1 MSNTT
6 LRTWVYYALMLAL
19 FCVGA
24 YYIIHQGSI
33 VESKFQLSNQISQL
47 PSIDEE
53 SNNLS
58 QFKQSVSNN
67 IAEPITILLLQII
80 AILLVSR
87 LFGLLFA
94 KINQP
99 SVIAEVLA
107 GIVLGPSIF
116 GKFFPDAF
124 HFLFAPS
131 SMPYLYI
138 LSQIGLILFMFTI
151 GMELD
156 IDALRKKVSQVLVIS
171 HASILIPYLLG
182 MILAYFFYV
191 EFAAEQTRFLPFALF
206 IGISMSITAFPV
218 LARIV
223 QEKGLTKTHLGTI
236 SIASAA
242 IDDVTAWCLL
252 ALVIAISKTG
262 NFTSALYTVALA
274 IGYILFMFYVLK
286 PFLKKVGEI
295 YQNIETLNKGVVAFL
310 FLILITS
317 AFITQLIGI
326 HALFGAFLAGVV
338 MPANANFRKLVI
350 EKVEDVSVN
359 LLLPLF
365 FVYTGLRTEI
375 GLLNT
380 PYLWGICAVFILTA
394 IVGKFAGGAFSA
406 RFMGESWHDSLAL
419 GTLMNTRGL
428 MELIVLNIGYEMNI
442 LPPAIFVMLVIMAL
456 VTTFMTTP
464 LLNLIGKI
472 FPAKEPE
479 AEIIESQAI
488 GTFKVLIAVGNPEN
502 GRILLRIAK
511 KVLDGVKNALSVT
524 VLHITHGSD
533 TNPIYGDQFEEESFT
548 AVREEAE
555 ILNIPI
561 NTVYKV
567 VDVVES
573 SIVKV
578 ANEYDFDFLLVGAG
592 HSLSESPIFKKNAS
606 FQNIR
611 WLNELINKIS
621 NKRVVFYPGMLV
633 RDKTAYFIEQSNCSV
648 GVFVNRGFSDVNNTV
663 VILNDSK
670 DEFLLHYVRRLL
682 RNNNGISVSIID
694 INHVL
699 ESDKNIA
706 HYLDELEAQF
716 PSSIKRIRQNN
727 ISLNSLSKYS
737 FMLISYQTWN
747 TLWDNHKTQQANIP
761 STLIINKKKRFYTD
775 GSRQLSSVAT
785 QEIEEE

>member
-1 MSNTT
+1 
-6 LRTWVYYALMLAL
+6 
-19 FCVGA
+19 
-24 YYIIHQGSI
+24 
-33 VESKFQLSNQISQL
+33 
-47 PSIDEE
+47 
-53 SNNLS
+53 
-58 QFKQSVSNN
+58 
-67 IAEPITILLLQII
+67 
-80 AILLVSR
+80 
-87 LFGLLFA
+87 
-94 KINQP
+94 
-99 SVIAEVLA
+99 
-107 GIVLGPSIF
+107 
-116 GKFFPDAF
+116 
-124 HFLFAPS
+124 
-131 SMPYLYI
+131 
-138 LSQIGLILFMFTI
+138 
-151 GMELD
+151 
-156 IDALRKKVSQVLVIS
+156 
-171 HASILIPYLLG
+171 
-182 MILAYFFYV
+182 
-191 EFAAEQTRFLPFALF
+191 
-206 IGISMSITAFPV
+206 
-218 LARIV
+218 
-223 QEKGLTKTHLGTI
+223 
-236 SIASAA
+236 
-242 IDDVTAWCLL
+242 
-252 ALVIAISKTG
+252 
-262 NFTSALYTVALA
+262 
-274 IGYILFMFYVLK
+274 LK

-380 PYLWGICAVFILTA
+380 PYLWGICAVFTLTA

-775 GSRQLSSVAT
+775 GSRRLSSVAT